1 MPTDNSATRFG
12 PTWRDGDKREFLKM
26 ESDMKSCNINLLST
40 EPKHDAGLKRWGLH
54 RYDPRRGTTIVAS
67 YYFSS
72 MEIAEEAIKLV
83 KNVADR
89 RA

>member
-1 MPTDNSATRFG
+1 MPDKNLSTRFG

-26 ESDMKSCNINLLST
+26 ERDMKSCNIKLLTT
-40 EPKHDAGLKRWGLH
+40 EPKHDAGLRMWGLH

-72 MEIAEEAIKLV
+72 MEIAEEAVKLV
-83 KNVADR
+83 TNVADK
-89 RA
+89 